1 VRHLYSVPKYA
12 GCFDRED
19 QAASAYDKMMV
30 WCELHNTAGAK
41 GGITNDDASKYE
53 CDIPWLRSIAQVCNV
68 EGASVGVGVRL
79 SVWPVC
85 FITWLRS
92 TAQVYMYVGEG
103 VCVGMLPAYCSVSMC

>member
-19 QAASAYDKMMV
+19 QAASAYDKMMI

-53 CDIPWLRSIAQVCNV
+53 CDIPWLRS
-68 EGASVGVGVRL
+68 
-79 SVWPVC
+79 
-85 FITWLRS
+85 